1 MYFRVRDDLLER
13 CQTVRDPDSGHLC
26 VTLENMQSIAPDTQQ
41 IWKEMGEELRLKSAS
56 SFYSDNSLKEFH
68 RAADMFIARNKN
80 FRPAFVKRLPS
91 EKRAF
96 YLATLG
102 IPPDLIG
109 QLLVSYHFTHQ
120 RPMMAAFLNALGIA
134 NDNGVINDS
143 TEVSA
148 PEKEAVVRAAE
159 EIKATFPVRDIY
171 FYLAT
176 LYAQNPETWAGVET
190 VLPELQPA
198 K

>member
-1 MYFRVRDDLLER
+1 
-13 CQTVRDPDSGHLC
+13 
-26 VTLENMQSIAPDTQQ
+26 
-41 IWKEMGEELRLKSAS
+41 MGEELRLKSAS
-56 SFYSDNSLKEFH
+56 SFYADNTLKEFH

-80 FRPAFVKRLPS
+80 FRPAFVKRLTL

-102 IPPDLIG
+102 IPSDLIG

-120 RPMMAAFLNALGIA
+120 RPLMAAFLNALGIA

-148 PEKEAVVRAAE
+148 PAQEAVGRAVE
-159 EIKATFPVRDIY
+159 EIKGTFPSQDLYV
-171 FYLAT
+171 YLAT
-176 LYAQNPETWAGVET
+176 LHAQNPETWGGLET
-190 VLPELQPA
+190 VLPELQA
-198 K
+198 SK

>member
-1 MYFRVRDDLLER
+1 
-13 CQTVRDPDSGHLC
+13 
-26 VTLENMQSIAPDTQQ
+26 MQSIAPDTQH

-56 SFYSDNSLKEFH
+56 SFYSDSTLKEFH

-80 FRPAFVKRLPS
+80 FRPAFVKRLTI

-102 IPPDLIG
+102 IPADLIG

-148 PEKEAVVRAAE
+148 PEKESVSRAVD
-159 EIKATFPVRDIY
+159 EIKGTFAARDLY
-171 FYLAT
+171 LYLAT
-176 LYAQNPETWAGVET
+176 LYAQNPETWSGLET
-190 VLPELQPA
+190 VLPELQA
-198 K
+198 SK